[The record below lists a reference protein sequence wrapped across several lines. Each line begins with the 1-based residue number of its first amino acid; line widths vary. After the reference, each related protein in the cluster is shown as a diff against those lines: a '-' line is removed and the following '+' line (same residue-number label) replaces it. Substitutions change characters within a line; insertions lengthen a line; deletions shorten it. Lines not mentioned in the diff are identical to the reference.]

1 MNMYGFHLTD
11 NAAITKNLRHTN
23 WWCRDGGYFCRD
35 NPQLN
40 KVRPRR
46 RPERTTGTDSA
57 TDDALTKTQPKG
69 RRPSEKVTIKKSV
82 SAKSSGT
89 NATKSTGK
97 RRMQIYAKGN
107 PNNVVAELNKK
118 YLGNDVP
125 ESQPEPDPAA
135 QTNESDASS
144 KPAAIVPVR
153 SSDVDS
159 ADGYAGKRLLPTFS
173 QSFPTLLHQF
183 ISDCSKSNP
192 DIVQWNT
199 NHTAFNVEIHH
210 PGLPALL
217 LKYFQRMRHLY
228 LTFIFNEV

>member
-1 MNMYGFHLTD
+1 MYGFHLTD

-46 RPERTTGTDSA
+46 RPERTTGTDNAADIAS
-57 TDDALTKTQPKG
+57 TKTQPKG
-69 RRPSEKVTIKKSV
+69 RRPNEKVAIKKNV
-82 SAKSSGT
+82 AAKSYAT

-97 RRMQIYAKGN
+97 RRMQIYAKGS
-107 PNNVVAELNKK
+107 PINVVAELNKQ
-118 YLGNDVP
+118 YFGTDIP
-125 ESQPEPDPAA
+125 ENQSEPPDPAA
-135 QTNESDASS
+135 QTNESDATS
-144 KPAAIVPVR
+144 KPAATFPVR
-153 SSDVDS
+153 NSDADW
-159 ADGYAGKRLLPTFS
+159 ADGYAGKRFLPTFS

-183 ISDCSKSNP
+183 ISDCSKTNP

-199 NHTAFNVEIHH
+199 DHTAFNVEIHH

-217 LKYFQRMRHLY
+217 LKYFQRM
-228 LTFIFNEV
+228 